1 MTETMTKTLIFLPFL
16 LIFFIGCASTVDTA
30 NMTSEQRFKYAMDF
44 YNDEEYDRAIQ
55 EFDAIMLQFPGNE
68 IIDDAQFYLAK
79 SRLARTEYIL
89 AASEFSRLIR
99 NMPASSFVPESQYN
113 LAECYYKLSPPYPLD
128 QRYTKKGIEEFQAYI
143 DFFPTD
149 PKVPEAEAKIKE
161 LNDKLAHKAYNAAV
175 IYEKM
180 DYTKAAVAYYD
191 NVETIYHD
199 TQYAPLA
206 SFKKINVLIGLK
218 KNEEA
223 SKEIENYLVKYP
235 QDENYVKMEELK
247 TKLEKSA
254 GETANK

>member
-16 LIFFIGCASTVDTA
+16 LLFIVGCASTIDTA

-44 YNDEEYDRAIQ
+44 YNDEEYDKAIQ
-55 EFDAIMLQFPGNE
+55 EFDAVMLQFPGNE

-99 NMPASSFVPESQYN
+99 NMPASSFVPEAQYN

-128 QRYTKKGIEEFQAYI
+128 QRYTKKGIEEYQAYI

-180 DYTKAAVAYYD
+180 DYDKAAVAYYD
-191 NVETIYHD
+191 NVEAIYHD
-199 TQYAPLA
+199 TQYAPMA
-206 SFKKINVLIGLK
+206 SFKKINVLTGLK
-218 KNEEA
+218 KNEA
-223 SKEIENYLVKYP
+223 ALKEIESFLIKYP
-235 QDENYVKMEELK
+235 QDENYLKVEELK

-254 GETANK
+254 PETAKK

>member
-16 LIFFIGCASTVDTA
+16 LLFFIGCASTVDTA

-68 IIDDAQFYLAK
+68 IVDDAQFYLAK

-99 NMPASSFVPESQYN
+99 NMPASSFVPEAQYN
-113 LAECYYKLSPPYPLD
+113 LAECYYQLSPPFPLD
-128 QRYTKKGIEEFQAYI
+128 QRYSKKGIEEFQAFI

-149 PKVPEAEAKIKE
+149 AKVPEAETKIKE
-161 LNDKLAHKAYNAAV
+161 LNDKLAHKAYNSAV

-180 DYTKAAVAYYD
+180 DYNNAAVAYFD
-191 NVETIYHD
+191 NVETMYHD
-199 TQYAPLA
+199 TQYAPMA
-206 SFKKINVLIGLK
+206 SYKKINVLIGLK
-218 KNEEA
+218 RNDDA
-223 SKEIENYLVKYP
+223 LKEIENFLVKYP
-235 QDENYVKMEELK
+235 QDENYIKVEELK
-247 TKLEKSA
+247 TQLEKS
-254 GETANK
+254 GKDTAKK

>member
-1 MTETMTKTLIFLPFL
+1 MTKTLIFLPFL

-79 SRLARTEYIL
+79 CRLARTEYIL

-149 PKVPEAEAKIKE
+149 PKVPEAESKIKE

-218 KNEEA
+218 NNVEA

-235 QDENYVKMEELK
+235 QDENYVKVEELK

-254 GETANK
+254 AETADK